1 MLILPA
7 IDLKNGRCVRLRQG
21 EMDKETLFSQH
32 PEEVAARWESLGA
45 QFLHIV
51 DLDGAVA
58 GRPQN
63 ETAIRRI
70 LQSVSIPLELG
81 GGIRNIDTIERYL
94 SLGISRVVLGTIAH
108 KQPAL
113 LEEACKKFPGRIV
126 VGIDARDGMVAVE
139 GWKETTAVRAVDLV
153 KTMEDKGVE
162 AIIFTD
168 IRRDGMMSGPNMES
182 TRTMAEATRIPVI
195 ASGGVTTLDHVRE
208 LLRLEP
214 CGVKGI
220 IIGRA
225 LYEGSIDL
233 KDALA
238 LAGGK
243 KYDSGAGHPAT

>member
-7 IDLKNGRCVRLRQG
+7 IDLKGGRCVRLQQG
-21 EMDKETLFSQH
+21 EMDRETLFSDH
-32 PEEVAARWESLGA
+32 PEEVAGRWESLGA

-63 ETAIRRI
+63 ETAIKRI
-70 LQSVSIPLELG
+70 LQSISIPLELG
-81 GGIRNIDTIERYL
+81 GGIRTLDTIEHYL
-94 SLGISRVVLGTIAH
+94 ALGVKRVVLGTIAH

-139 GWKETTAVRAVDLV
+139 GWKETTAMRAADLV
-153 KTMEDKGVE
+153 KTVENKGVE

-168 IRRDGMMSGPNMES
+168 IKRDGMMHGPNLQS
-182 TRTMAEATRIPVI
+182 TRAMAEATSIPVI
-195 ASGGVTTLDHVRE
+195 ASGGVTTIDHIRE
-208 LLRLEP
+208 LIRLES
-214 CGVKGI
+214 CGVEGI

-225 LYEGSIDL
+225 LYEGSVNL

-238 LAGGK
+238 LVNEK
-243 KYDSGAGHPAT
+243 N

>member
-7 IDLKNGRCVRLRQG
+7 IDLKGGRCVRLQQG
-21 EMDKETLFSQH
+21 EMDRETLFSDH
-32 PEEVAARWESLGA
+32 PEEMAGRWESLGA
-45 QFLHIV
+45 RFLHIV

-58 GRPQN
+58 GSPQN
-63 ETAIRRI
+63 ETAIKHI

-81 GGIRNIDTIERYL
+81 GGIRSLDTIEHYL
-94 SLGISRVVLGTIAH
+94 SLGVNRVVLGTIAH

-139 GWKETTAVRAVDLV
+139 GWKETTAMRAVDLV
-153 KTMEDKGVE
+153 NTIENKGVE

-168 IRRDGMMSGPNMES
+168 IKRDGMMSGPNLQS
-182 TRTMAEATRIPVI
+182 TRAMAEATGIPVI
-195 ASGGVTTLDHVRE
+195 ASGGVTSLDHIRE
-208 LLRLEP
+208 LLRLES
-214 CGVKGI
+214 CGVEGI

-225 LYEGSIDL
+225 LYEGSINL

-238 LAGGK
+238 LVNEK
-243 KYDSGAGHPAT
+243 NSET

>member
-7 IDLKNGRCVRLRQG
+7 IDLKGGRCVRLQQG
-21 EMDKETLFSQH
+21 EMDRETLFSDH
-32 PEEVAARWESLGA
+32 PEEMASRWESLGA
-45 QFLHIV
+45 RLLHLV

-58 GRPQN
+58 GSPQN
-63 ETAIRRI
+63 EAAIKHI

-81 GGIRNIDTIERYL
+81 GGIRSLDTIEHYL
-94 SLGISRVVLGTIAH
+94 SLGVNRVVLGTIAH

-139 GWKETTAVRAVDLV
+139 GWKETTAMRAADLV
-153 KTMEDKGVE
+153 KTIESKGVE

-168 IRRDGMMSGPNMES
+168 IRRDGMMSGPNLQS
-182 TRTMAEATRIPVI
+182 TRAMAEATRIPVI
-195 ASGGVTTLDHVRE
+195 ASGGVTTLDHIRE
-208 LLRLEP
+208 LLRLES
-214 CGVKGI
+214 CGVEGI

-225 LYEGSIDL
+225 LYEGSINL

-238 LAGGK
+238 LVNEK
-243 KYDSGAGHPAT
+243 N

>member
-7 IDLKNGRCVRLRQG
+7 IDLKGGRCVRLQQG
-21 EMDKETLFSQH
+21 EMDRETLFSDH
-32 PEEVAARWESLGA
+32 PEEVAGRWESLGA

-70 LQSVSIPLELG
+70 LQSISIPLELG
-81 GGIRNIDTIERYL
+81 GGIRTLDTVEHYL
-94 SLGISRVVLGTIAH
+94 ALGVKRVVLGTIAH

-113 LEEACKKFPGRIV
+113 LEEACKKFPGSIA
-126 VGIDARDGMVAVE
+126 VGIDAREGLVAVE
-139 GWKETTAVRAVDLV
+139 GWKETTAVRAADLV

-162 AIIFTD
+162 TIIFTD
-168 IRRDGMMSGPNMES
+168 IKRDGMMSGPNLQS
-182 TRTMAEATRIPVI
+182 TRAMAEATSIPVI
-195 ASGGVTTLDHVRE
+195 ASGGVTTIDHIRE
-208 LLRLEP
+208 LLRLES
-214 CGVKGI
+214 CGVEGI

-225 LYEGSIDL
+225 LYEGRVNL

-238 LAGGK
+238 LVNEK
-243 KYDSGAGHPAT
+243 N